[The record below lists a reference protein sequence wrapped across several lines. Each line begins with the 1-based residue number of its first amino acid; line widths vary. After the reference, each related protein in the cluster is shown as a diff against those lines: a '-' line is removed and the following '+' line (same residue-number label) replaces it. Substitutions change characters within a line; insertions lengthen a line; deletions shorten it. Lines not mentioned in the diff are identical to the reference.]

1 MEARRTQE
9 FGAGEKNQHQQIDYQ
24 RVSKEMY
31 LEQCY
36 ERSWDGW
43 KGKRSREVEETRET
57 LLKNTKGK
65 WSFEES
71 LKQDC
76 RLN

>member
-1 MEARRTQE
+1 LEQVR
-9 FGAGEKNQHQQIDYQ
+9 KININKLI
-24 RVSKEMY
+24 KEMY

-43 KGKRSREVEETRET
+43 KGKRSREVEETRES